1 MNKKSYQFYSFLI
14 TIILNSSTLD
24 ESESNLYGLEPI
36 CKEMG
41 QDITTCWYTHPPV
54 LCLFILLAIY
64 VIREIF
70 ELFRARLLYFKHYSN
85 YVQILNILLATAFL
99 TLAPYD
105 TSLGNHFGAW
115 AVFLAWISLTNFLG
129 SNNLFGK
136 YIIMA
141 FDVLPKVFKMF
152 FVFLPSFLAFVFT
165 FNMMLKGNE
174 TFHDLKNTMLK
185 TFTMMTGEFE
195 FDTLFTF
202 DEKERGYISTQVGIR
217 HKEGA
222 LHFYSNFDLISLS
235 YRSYFSY
242 SRLGW

>member
-24 ESESNLYGLEPI
+24 EFESNLYGLEPI

-105 TSLGNHFGAW
+105 TLLGNHFGAW

-152 FVFLPSFLAFVFT
+152 FVFLPSFLAFVFS

-195 FDTLFTF
+195 FDTLFSF
-202 DEKERGYISTQVGIR
+202 DEKKRGYISTQVRI
-217 HKEGA
+217 
-222 LHFYSNFDLISLS
+222 
-235 YRSYFSY
+235 
-242 SRLGW
+242 

>member
-1 MNKKSYQFYSFLI
+1 MNKLHINFMLFNI

-24 ESESNLYGLEPI
+24 EFESNLYVLEPI

-54 LCLFILLAIY
+54 LCFFILLAIY

-70 ELFRARLLYFKHYSN
+70 ELFRARLDYFKQYSN
-85 YVQILNILLATAFL
+85 YVQILNVLLATAFL

-105 TSLGNHFGAW
+105 TLLGNHFGAW

-129 SNNLFGK
+129 SNSLFGK

-152 FVFLPSFLAFVFT
+152 FVFLPSFLAFVFS

-195 FDTLFTF
+195 FDTLFSF
-202 DEKERGYISTQVGIR
+202 DEKERGYISTQVRIQR
-217 HKEGA
+217 KEGA
-222 LHFYSNFDLISLS
+222 SQFNNQFDLTSLS

-242 SRLGW
+242 S